1 MCPVHRYI
9 FCRSHQVTL
18 DSRSHQNYVV
28 GTFDQAARRPARRST
43 TTYLSST
50 THCNPNHNFAIRKNA
65 TTTRAPHHRGNHRRA
80 SAQLWRWPA
89 RLCRPPHPPSHPTS
103 GRCLIP
109 EAQTRAVESDCP
121 EASSA
126 AGVRPAA
133 AAARST
139 VPAAPFFKPS
149 HQQPPT

>member
-43 TTYLSST
+43 TTYQQQPT
-50 THCNPNHNFAIRKNA
+50 A
-65 TTTRAPHHRGNHRRA
+65 TQTIILP
-80 SAQLWRWPA
+80 SAKMLLPPELRIA
-89 RLCRPPHPPSHPTS
+89 EGTIAVRPPSFGGGPLGCAGRPILQAIPPAAA
-103 GRCLIP
+103 CLIP
-109 EAQTRAVESDCP
+109 EASTRAVESDCP